1 MAQIRFIWY
10 YTQLVEHYFRMTV
23 RYEKVNKG
31 PPQDWFHFAKAWIE
45 RQSKDDKEL
54 IYFVFGKQFFNTI
67 EGPYCYKRDTPM
79 FKKRER
85 LAVLERQFAIDGGL
99 IGEENSQTE
108 TGKSK
113 NK

>member
-10 YTQLVEHYFRMTV
+10 YTQLVEHYLRMAV
-23 RYEKVNKG
+23 RYDRVDKNT
-31 PPQDWFHFAKAWIE
+31 PRDWFQFTKTWVE
-45 RQSKDDKEL
+45 MQSNEDKEL

-67 EGPYCYKRDTPM
+67 EGLYCYERDTPM

-99 IGEENSQTE
+99 IGDESEQTQK
-108 TGKSK
+108 GKSK